1 MIKNI
6 KVDSVYYEMLL
17 VDAKKKRINPQK
29 LVEQLIENSYN
40 TQR

>member
-17 VDAKKKRINPQK
+17 VDAKKKRISSQK